1 MTAQNTLSGKVVA
14 ITGGGRGIG
23 RSIAIACAKQG
34 AKVSLFA
41 RSEKELKE
49 TVETIQKETG
59 VPAMYVAGDVSKEE
73 DNVRFIQ
80 ETEKKL
86 GPVFGLV
93 CGAAIYGP
101 IGPIES
107 NPLAEWRQCME
118 INVMGTVMTIQA
130 ALPGMKKRR
139 DGRIILFSGGGQNA
153 IANFTAYV
161 ASKGAIMRLNE
172 TLGAELAPHNI
183 WVNAIAPG
191 AVNTQFLEVL
201 LAAGP
206 DRVGHDLY
214 NKSLQQKSKG
224 GVPPE
229 KAADLATYLLSDKS
243 RGLAGKVISALWD
256 KYYEFTDFE
265 KMNKSDIFTMK
276 RVVDYEGRT
285 RE

>member
-1 MTAQNTLSGKVVA
+1 MKSLQGKVVA

-23 RSIAIACAKQG
+23 HSIALACAKEG
-34 AKVSLFA
+34 AKVAVFA
-41 RSEKELKE
+41 RSEKELRE
-49 TVETIQKETG
+49 TVELIRKETG
-59 VPAMYVAGDVSKEE
+59 SEAIYVAGDVSKEA
-73 DNVRFIQ
+73 DNARFIE

-86 GPVFGLV
+86 GPIYGLI

-101 IGPIES
+101 IGPIET
-107 NPLAEWRQCME
+107 NPLNEVRQCLE
-118 INVMGTVMTIQA
+118 INILGTVLTIQA

-139 DGRIILFSGGGQNA
+139 DGRIVLFSGGGQNA
-153 IANFTAYV
+153 IPNFTSYV
-161 ASKGAIMRLNE
+161 MSKGAIMRLNE

-214 NKSLQQKSKG
+214 NKSLQQKQKG

-229 KAADLATYLLSDKS
+229 KAAELALYLLSDQS
-243 RGLAGKVISALWD
+243 RGLAGKLISALWD
-256 KYYEFTDFE
+256 KYNEFTDFE

-276 RVVDYEGRT
+276 RVVDFEGRT